1 MKISCF
7 YVKLREFVDEGKLWR
22 RRYCRRTD
30 GLTQGQTSGA
40 EQLRIECAIRTEGT
54 NMKVDNLLE
63 RSGSDPKE
71 KA

>member
-1 MKISCF
+1 MTENF
-7 YVKLREFVDEGKLWR
+7 GDVVAV
-22 RRYCRRTD
+22 D
-30 GLTQGQTSGA
+30 GLTQGRTSGA
-40 EQLRIECAIRTEGT
+40 EQLRIERAIRTEGT